1 MKQVYQNLVSQY
13 DKFHFQNLKTL
24 IQKFKSSIMKRL
36 VKPNDL
42 DNSKPKERD
51 FAQKAMKSQIVTEN
65 LFQEKWE
72 TELMNAQ
79 DQYNISGED
88 VMG

>member
-1 MKQVYQNLVSQY
+1 
-13 DKFHFQNLKTL
+13 
-24 IQKFKSSIMKRL
+24 
-36 VKPNDL
+36 
-42 DNSKPKERD
+42 
-51 FAQKAMKSQIVTEN
+51 MKSQLVTEN